1 MHGTVSS
8 NQSAKVE
15 IVFNFYFES
24 VTESLELLIWEP
36 EPYDHDKKEKII
48 QNFSHHP
55 SIIKIKQNIKISKNI
70 FFISVTVETVINSIN
85 ELPQNKSVN
94 GVIP

>member
-1 MHGTVSS
+1 M
-8 NQSAKVE
+8 
-15 IVFNFYFES
+15 
-24 VTESLELLIWEP
+24 VTETLELLIWEP
-36 EPYDHDKKEKII
+36 EHYDQDKNLIENII

-55 SIIKIKQNIKISKNI
+55 SIIKIKQNIQISKKKKK
-70 FFISVTVETVINSIN
+70 FISVTVETVINSIN